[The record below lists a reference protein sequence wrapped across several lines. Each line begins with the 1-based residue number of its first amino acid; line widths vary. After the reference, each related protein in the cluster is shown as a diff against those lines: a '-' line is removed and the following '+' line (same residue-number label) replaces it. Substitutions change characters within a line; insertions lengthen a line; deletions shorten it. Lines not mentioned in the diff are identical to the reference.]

1 VSALDLDRTNNNNNV
16 NGIKTGA
23 DLISPK
29 AKGLNGELG
38 K

>member
-1 VSALDLDRTNNNNNV
+1 VSALDLDRKNNV

-29 AKGLNGELG
+29 AGGLNGELS